1 MPTLNLH
8 LPTSWQQL
16 SVSQLRFVFRLL
28 AKDFTLPQIT
38 ALCLLKWAHL
48 KVVQQEGPI
57 FIVWHN
63 GTNYPLS
70 ANQIYD
76 AASALNFLGDI
87 PKYPV
92 RLSRIGLHRAVRAD
106 LQELPFSF
114 SLMILTKSCR
124 PRKTQS
130 VDQNFGKV

>member
-1 MPTLNLH
+1 MSTLNLH
-8 LPTSWQQL
+8 LPTAWQQL
-16 SVSQLRFVFRLL
+16 SDSQLRFVFRLL
-28 AKDFTLPQIT
+28 AKDFTLPQIKT
-38 ALCLLKWAHL
+38 LCLLKWAHL
-48 KVVQQEGPI
+48 KVVRQEGQI

-106 LQELPFSF
+106 LQELPFLF
-114 SLMILTKSCR
+114 SLMISTKSCR

-130 VDQNFGKV
+130 VE